1 MTWIVEAEA
10 DRAGTQRGYVL
21 LSKPDPRLTQVL
33 PTPEA
38 SDAPVFGPLPIVQA
52 SRLALLLNDLMQ
64 RRAMVVP
71 RGTPEDPK

>member
-21 LSKPDPRLTQVL
+21 LSKPDPRRTQIL

-38 SDAPVFGPLPIVQA
+38 IDEPIFGPLPIGQA

-64 RRAMVVP
+64 RREREAP
-71 RGTPEDPK
+71 RGTPEDP